1 MSKCCEKKQPIS
13 VGGQAL
19 LEGIMM
25 KGPKKTVMATR
36 MPNGQIDLEDLPEK
50 HIKDKIKC
58 MGWPVIRGSVNMVE
72 SFIIGYKA
80 LMKSADK
87 LGIDE
92 EEDVK
97 DSWLYRVFGDK
108 LMSVLGV
115 IASVLGVGLAVV
127 LFMLLPTYLFNL
139 VNSLVTP
146 DVAVTLKGLQG
157 GSLDLY
163 KGLFEGVVKI
173 IIFVCYV
180 AATAL
185 MSDIK
190 RTYMYHG
197 AEHKSIFCFEAGLPL
212 TVENVQKQSRFH
224 PRCGTSFLL
233 LMLVVSILVSSSLLL
248 IFPALKQI
256 TWLWVTVK
264 ILILPLLCGLGY
276 ELIRLCGKHNN
287 LFTRIIAAPGL
298 WMQRITTKEP
308 EDDMVEVAIA
318 SLKEV
323 LPPELIVPAPED
335 LVSDVPT
342 FEEYLEEQQAE
353 EAGEEPQEQPEEIAL
368 EKTDVAEET
377 NEE

>member
-1 MSKCCEKKQPIS
+1 MSKCCDKQKYVA

-36 MPNGQIDLEDLPEK
+36 MADGSIDLEDLPEK

-58 MGWPVIRGSVNMVE
+58 MGWPIIRGSVAMVE

-80 LMKSADK
+80 LMKSAEK
-87 LGIDE
+87 LGLE
-92 EEDVK
+92 EEEEVQ

-108 LMSVLGV
+108 LMSFLGL
-115 IASVLGVGLAVV
+115 IATVLGVGLAVV
-127 LFMLLPTYLFNL
+127 LFMLLPTYLFNM

-146 DVAVTLKGLQG
+146 NAAFTLKGLEA

-163 KGLFEGVVKI
+163 KGLFEGIVKI
-173 IIFVCYV
+173 LIFVGYV
-180 AATAL
+180 ASTAL
-185 MSDIK
+185 MKDIK

-197 AEHKSIFCFEAGLPL
+197 AEHKTIFCFEAKEPL
-212 TVENVQKQSRFH
+212 TVENVRKQSRFH

-248 IFPALKQI
+248 IFPSLKKI
-256 TWLWVTVK
+256 TWLWVVVK

-276 ELIRLCGKHNN
+276 ELIRFCGKHDNT
-287 LFTRIIAAPGL
+287 FTRIVSAPGL

-308 EDDMVEVAIA
+308 EDDMIEVAIA

-323 LPPELIVPAPED
+323 LEDPVEETNVPKVDEELVA
-335 LVSDVPT
+335 DVPT
-342 FEEYLEEQQAE
+342 MEDYLQELNPKNPLEGEQQ
-353 EAGEEPQEQPEEIAL
+353 
-368 EKTDVAEET
+368 
-377 NEE
+377 